1 MEGMEILQYAKE
13 QKNEELLYLRWLLGY
28 EKHMSFDD
36 FKQNAVKVIR
46 QVRPKSQKEI
56 LSNVKDILEMRV
68 E

>member
-13 QKNEELLYLRWLLGY
+13 QKNEELLYFRWLLGY
-28 EKHMSFDD
+28 EKYISFDE
-36 FKQNAVKVIR
+36 FKENAVKVIR

-56 LSNVKDILEMRV
+56 LSKVEDILEMRV

>member
-1 MEGMEILQYAKE
+1 MEGMEILQYAKK

-36 FKQNAVKVIR
+36 FKRNTVKVIR

-56 LSNVKDILEMRV
+56 LSNVKDILEMRI